1 MVEKEKS
8 EEQKAALRK
17 QYDQFGTPMPVKTPV
32 DFKKRLAAQAEE

>member
-1 MVEKEKS
+1 MVEKEKTDEVNS
-8 EEQKAALRK
+8 ALRK